1 MKRENA
7 GETPWSSPKFSGLEA
22 KPVRSRASSIEI
34 ISGEANMFP
43 TDVVIVAGAR
53 TPMARYT
60 GIFSEVSA
68 IELGAHA
75 AKAAM
80 HRSGVDPHEIDHAI
94 FGNVMQTS
102 ADAIYGARHVGLKAG
117 LKVETPAVTVNRLC
131 GSGIEAIVQAGQR
144 LLLGEADI
152 VLAGGMEN
160 MTQAPFVIRG
170 ARAGLK
176 LGGGVLEDFL
186 FVGLTDTYCGLPMA
200 LTAEKLAEQ
209 HGITRKDADAYAL
222 RSQQAA
228 DAAAKAG
235 YFKEEIT
242 PVEVKQGKK
251 ATLASEDD
259 HRRPGTTMENLER
272 LPPSFKK
279 DGIVTAGNA
288 SGIVDGAAAVV
299 VTREKTAKERGLK
312 PIGRIV
318 SWAVAG
324 VDPSIMG
331 IGPVPSARKALQL
344 ARLKLEQI
352 DRIEV
357 NEAFAAQYLAVEKE
371 LGLPRDKT
379 NVNGGA
385 IALGHP
391 LGASGTRLVITVLH
405 ELRRKDLRY
414 GLTTAC
420 IGGGQ
425 GIAMVVETLGN

>member
-1 MKRENA
+1 
-7 GETPWSSPKFSGLEA
+7 
-22 KPVRSRASSIEI
+22 
-34 ISGEANMFP
+34 MFP

-60 GIFSEVSA
+60 GVFSDVSA
-68 IELGAHA
+68 IDLGAHA
-75 AKAAM
+75 GKAAVQ
-80 HRSGVDPHEIDHAI
+80 RAGVDPNDFDHVI
-94 FGNVMQTS
+94 FGNVLQTS
-102 ADAIYGARHVGLKAG
+102 ADAIYGARHVGLKTG

-131 GSGIEAIVQAGQR
+131 GSGIEAVAQAAQR
-144 LLLGEADI
+144 LLLDDATL

-170 ARAGLK
+170 ARNGLK
-176 LGGGVLEDFL
+176 LGGGALEDSL
-186 FVGLTDTYCGLPMA
+186 FVGLTDSYCGLPMA
-200 LTAEKLAEQ
+200 MTAEKLAER

-228 DAAAKAG
+228 EAAYKACRM
-235 YFKEEIT
+235 KEEVT

-251 ATLASEDD
+251 TITVSEDD
-259 HRRPGTTMENLER
+259 HRRPETTMEILEK

-299 VTREKTAKERGLK
+299 VTREKTAKEQGLK

-331 IGPVPSARKALQL
+331 IGPVPSSQKALKL
-344 ARLKLEQI
+344 AGLTL
-352 DRIEV
+352 DRMDRVEV
-357 NEAFAAQYLAVEKE
+357 NEAFAAQYLAVEKV
-371 LGLPRDKT
+371 LGLNRDKT

-391 LGASGTRLVITVLH
+391 LGASGTRLVITILN
-405 ELRRKDLRY
+405 ELRRNHLRY
-414 GLTTAC
+414 GLATAC

-425 GIAMVVETLGN
+425 GIAMIVEALRN